1 MAACYDNDVNDFSA
15 PHVYNRLFLI
25 KSRFSYSHARVHC
38 EIRTDVHIPKC
49 RSDKNRFWDK
59 DIFTQS
65 FAAFCPNKEITRR
78 TRQRLIN
85 TYTFGRKKNSF
96 PCHLAA
102 GVGQSA
108 YTGGEEYSAHTS
120 STILRA
126 EYLLPL
132 SARSQDGEIIF
143 LSPGGRRSV
152 LYPSAAPDD
161 G

>member
-1 MAACYDNDVNDFSA
+1 MAACYDNDFSA

-85 TYTFGRKKNSF
+85 TYTFGRKKTLSRI
-96 PCHLAA
+96 
-102 GVGQSA
+102 
-108 YTGGEEYSAHTS
+108 TS
-120 STILRA
+120 
-126 EYLLPL
+126 LPA
-132 SARSQDGEIIF
+132 SARAPILAVKNIAPIHLRRFYGPNIYC
-143 LSPGGRRSV
+143 RSV
-152 LYPSAAPDD
+152 RARKMAR
-161 G
+161 